1 MGRREWDWLNCESS
15 VGTATCETASQRG
28 AAVWL
33 RDLSSALCDDLEG
46 GVGGVGGGVFLILLA
61 MPTVFQFTLSAEL
74 RVGKL
79 APAKRKT
86 LGAVVAADTLILSW
100 PVQQPSQYSLLADST
115 DPAVTQQ

>member
-1 MGRREWDWLNCESS
+1 MGLVELREYRQRI
-15 VGTATCETASQRG
+15 GTATCQTASRRG

-46 GVGGVGGGVFLILLA
+46 GVGVVRVGVFLILLA
-61 MPTVFQFTLSAEL
+61 MSTVFQFTLSAEL

-86 LGAVVAADTLILSW
+86 LGAVVAADTLNFSW
-100 PVQQPSQYSLLADST
+100 LMQQP
-115 DPAVTQQ
+115 

>member
-1 MGRREWDWLNCESS
+1 M
-15 VGTATCETASQRG
+15 
-28 AAVWL
+28 
-33 RDLSSALCDDLEG
+33 
-46 GVGGVGGGVFLILLA
+46 GGVGGGVFLIPLA

-100 PVQQPSQYSLLADST
+100 LVQQP
-115 DPAVTQQ
+115 